1 MATKSIPTESR
12 QTQNRTVEADAGAY
26 VRQLREHQNA
36 YLARMA
42 PLWAQAHPYARQVL
56 RERGLTPDDFGTVD
70 DIPKLPPMTKQ
81 DYNSNP
87 ELFRLDSG
95 RTSGLSLEEKTIADI
110 IYTAG
115 STGEPTPFYDTVH
128 DRFARID
135 LLERGARIA
144 GIGPDDTVMN
154 LFPLSA
160 VPHQGFLS
168 ATWGAMAT
176 GSKLLSALTGRAYA
190 DYPVH
195 RRMDE
200 AIDLIERQSAT
211 VLWGITSYVRQV
223 ILRAEELEKNFS
235 AVRLVM
241 AMGEPCPTA
250 MRDDMRARL
259 TRLGSSHVA
268 VNNGY
273 GMTEFMGPSTEC
285 RENGG
290 AHLPAPAQF
299 YFEVVDPE
307 TYTPVPDGE
316 RGLLVL
322 THLNRRGT
330 VLLRYVAGDVVAL
343 THEQCPHCGRFEPR
357 FLGSPYRVDGLT
369 KVKGTLVNPA
379 VLLEGL
385 STLLSRGV
393 KEYQVVISREVPTDP
408 LSADVLRV
416 RAACAEDERPRLRQ
430 EIAATVRGETE
441 ISPAIEFLPE
451 DGFGEIAG
459 GYKFKRFVDARS
471 ETDNHTYMQQSPAPK

>member
-1 MATKSIPTESR
+1 MATKSVDIENRRWR
-12 QTQNRTVEADAGAY
+12 QPEAQAGAGAY
-26 VRQLREHQNA
+26 RKRLQERQNA

-42 PLWAQAHPYARQVL
+42 PLWERAHPYARRVL
-56 RERGLTPDDFGTVD
+56 RERGLTAADFRTVD
-70 DIPKLPPMTKQ
+70 DIAKLPPMTKQ
-81 DYNSNP
+81 DYVREP
-87 ELFRLDSG
+87 ERFRLDAS
-95 RTSGLSLEEKTIADI
+95 RVPGLSLEERTLADV

-135 LLERGARIA
+135 LLGRGARIA
-144 GIGPDDTVMN
+144 GIGPADTVMN
-154 LFPLSA
+154 LFPLSG

-168 ATWGAMAT
+168 AAWGAMAV
-176 GSKLLSALTGRAYA
+176 GARLLSALTGRAYA
-190 DYPVH
+190 DFPVH

-200 AIDLIERQSAT
+200 AIDLSESQRAT
-211 VLWGITSYVRQV
+211 VLWGITSYVRRV
-223 ILRAEELEKNFS
+223 IMRAEALGRDFS

-250 MRDDMRARL
+250 MREDMRARL
-259 TRLGSSHVA
+259 TRLGSAHVT

-273 GMTEFMGPSTEC
+273 GMTELMGPSIEC

-290 AHLPAPAQF
+290 AHLPAPEQF
-299 YFEVVDPE
+299 HLEVVDPD
-307 TYTPVPDGE
+307 TYAPVPDGA

-330 VLLRYVAGDVVAL
+330 ALLRYVAGDVVAL
-343 THEQCPHCGRFEPR
+343 THDQCPHCGRHEPR

-379 VLLEGL
+379 VLLESLSGL
-385 STLLSRGV
+385 LQRGV
-393 KEYQVVISREVPTDP
+393 REYQVVIGRENPRDA

-416 RAACAEDERPRLRQ
+416 RAACAAPERPRLRR
-430 EIAATVRGETE
+430 EITTTVRAETE
-441 ISPAIEFLPE
+441 ISPEIEFLPPE
-451 DGFGEIAG
+451 GFGEMAG
-459 GYKFKRFVDARS
+459 GYKFKRFVDERP
-471 ETDNHTYMQQSPAPK
+471 ETV

>member
-1 MATKSIPTESR
+1 MPASPAG
-12 QTQNRTVEADAGAY
+12 ADAAGY
-26 VRQLREHQNA
+26 LRWLRNQQNT
-36 YLARMA
+36 YLQRMA
-42 PLWAQAHPYARQVL
+42 PLWAQTHPYARRVFA
-56 RERGLTPDDFGTVD
+56 ERGLTPDDFRTVD

-81 DYNSNP
+81 DYIRDP
-87 ELFRLDSG
+87 EAYRLDAS
-95 RTSGLSLEEKTIADI
+95 RARDLSLEERTLADI

-135 LLERGARIA
+135 LLGRGARIA

-160 VPHQGFLS
+160 VPHQGYLS

-176 GSKLLSALTGRAYA
+176 GSKLLSAHTGRAYA
-190 DYPVH
+190 DFPVH

-200 AIDLIERQSAT
+200 AIDLSESQRAT
-211 VLWGITSYVRQV
+211 VLWGITSYVRRV
-223 ILRAEELEKNFS
+223 ILRAETLGKDFS

-259 TRLGSSHVA
+259 MRLGSPHVT

-273 GMTEFMGPSTEC
+273 GMTELMGPSTEC

-290 AHLPAPAQF
+290 AHLPAPEQF
-299 YFEVVDPE
+299 YFEVVDPQ
-307 TYTPVPDGE
+307 TYAPVPDGE

-343 THEQCPHCGRFEPR
+343 THDQCPHCGRWEPR

-379 VLLEGL
+379 VLLDGL
-385 STLLSRGV
+385 SSLLSRGV
-393 KEYQVVISREVPTDP
+393 KEYQVVISREAPTDP
-408 LSADVLRV
+408 LSPDVLRV
-416 RAACAEDERPRLRQ
+416 RAACADEHRPRLRQ
-430 EIAATVRGETE
+430 EIAATVRAETE
-441 ISPAIEFLPE
+441 ITPEIEFLPA

-459 GYKFKRFVDARS
+459 GYKFKRFVDERTVSA
-471 ETDNHTYMQQSPAPK
+471 

>member
-1 MATKSIPTESR
+1 MVTKSVTTESR
-12 QTQNRTVEADAGAY
+12 ERQKRAAELDSGAY
-26 VRQLREHQNA
+26 VQQLRERQNA
-36 YLARMA
+36 YLRRLA
-42 PLWAQAHPYARQVL
+42 PLWAQAHPYARRIL
-56 RERGLTPDDFGTVD
+56 REHGLTPDDFRTVD

-81 DYNSNP
+81 DYISDP
-87 ELFRLDSG
+87 ELFRLDPS
-95 RTSGLSLEEKTIADI
+95 RATGLSLEERTIADI

-115 STGEPTPFYDTVH
+115 STGDPTPFYDTVH
-128 DRFARID
+128 DRFARI
-135 LLERGARIA
+135 LILERGARIA
-144 GIGPDDTVMN
+144 GVGPDDTVMN

-168 ATWGAMAT
+168 AMWGAMAT

-190 DYPVH
+190 DFPVH

-200 AIDLIERQSAT
+200 AIGLIESQSAT
-211 VLWGITSYVRQV
+211 VLWGITSYVRRV
-223 ILRAEELEKNFS
+223 ILRAEELGKDFS

-259 TRLGSSHVA
+259 MGLGSPHVT

-273 GMTEFMGPSTEC
+273 GMTELMGPSTEC

-290 AHLPAPAQF
+290 AHLPVPEQF

-307 TYTPVPDGE
+307 TFKPVPDGE

-330 VLLRYVAGDVVAL
+330 VLLRYAAGDAVAL
-343 THEQCPHCGRFEPR
+343 THEQCPHCGRHEPR
-357 FLGSPYRVDGLT
+357 FLGSPFRVDGLT
-369 KVKGTLVNPA
+369 KVKGTLLNPA
-379 VLLEGL
+379 VLLDRL
-385 STLLSRGV
+385 SSLLSRGV
-393 KEYQVVISREVPTDP
+393 KEYQVVIGHEVPGDP
-408 LSADVLRV
+408 LSADELRV
-416 RAACAEDERPRLRQ
+416 RATCAEEDQARLRQ
-430 EIAATVRGETE
+430 EIAATVRAETE
-441 ISPAIEFLPE
+441 ITPEIEFLPA

-459 GYKFKRFVDARS
+459 GYKFKRFVDERA
-471 ETDNHTYMQQSPAPK
+471 DNA

>member
-12 QTQNRTVEADAGAY
+12 HTQDLAVGADAGVYAERL
-26 VRQLREHQNA
+26 RQRQNA
-36 YLARMA
+36 YLQRMA
-42 PLWAQAHPYARQVL
+42 PLWAQAHPYARRVL
-56 RERGLTPDDFGTVD
+56 AEHGLTPDDFRTVD
-70 DIPKLPPMTKQ
+70 DIAKLPPMTKQ
-81 DYNSNP
+81 DYLRDP
-87 ELFRLDSG
+87 ELFRLDPG
-95 RTSGLSLEEKTIADI
+95 QATGLGLEERTIADI

-115 STGEPTPFYDTVH
+115 STGDPTPFYDTVH

-135 LLERGARIA
+135 LLARGARIA
-144 GIGPDDTVMN
+144 GVGPDDTVMN

-160 VPHQGFLS
+160 VPHQGYLS
-168 ATWGAMAT
+168 ATWGAMAV
-176 GSKLLSALTGRAYA
+176 GSKLLSAHTGRAYA
-190 DYPVH
+190 GYPVH

-200 AIDLIERQSAT
+200 AIDLIESQRAT

-223 ILRAEELEKNFS
+223 ILRAEELGKDFT

-259 TRLGSSHVA
+259 MRLGSPRVT

-273 GMTEFMGPSTEC
+273 GMTELMGPSTEC

-290 AHLPAPAQF
+290 AHLPAPEQF
-299 YFEVVDPE
+299 YFEVVNPQ
-307 TYTPVPDGE
+307 THTPVPDGE
-316 RGLLVL
+316 HGLLVL

-343 THEQCPHCGRFEPR
+343 THEPCPHCGRYEPR
-357 FLGSPYRVDGLT
+357 FLGSPFRVDGLT

-379 VLLEGL
+379 TLLEGL
-385 STLLSRGV
+385 SGLLSRGV
-393 KEYQVVISREVPTDP
+393 KEYQVVIGHEVRGDP

-416 RAACAEDERPRLRQ
+416 RAACAERERPRLRG
-430 EIAATVRGETE
+430 EIAAIVRAETE
-441 ISPAIEFLPE
+441 ISPEIEFLPA

-459 GYKFKRFVDARS
+459 GYKFKRFVDERADS
-471 ETDNHTYMQQSPAPK
+471 A

>member
-1 MATKSIPTESR
+1 MATKSVPTESR
-12 QTQNRTVEADAGAY
+12 QKSEQAAGADAGAY
-26 VRQLREHQNA
+26 AERLRERQNA

-42 PLWAQAHPYARQVL
+42 LLWAQAHPYARRVFA
-56 RERGLTPDDFGTVD
+56 ERGLTPEDFRTVD

-81 DYNSNP
+81 DYIRDP
-87 ELFRLDSG
+87 EVFRLDASQA
-95 RTSGLSLEEKTIADI
+95 SGLILEERTIADV

-115 STGEPTPFYDTVH
+115 STGDPTPFYDTVH

-135 LLERGARIA
+135 LLGRGARIA

-160 VPHQGFLS
+160 VPHQGYLS

-176 GSKLLSALTGRAYA
+176 GSKLLSAHTGRAYA
-190 DYPVH
+190 DFPVH

-200 AIDLIERQSAT
+200 AIDLSESQRAT

-223 ILRAEELEKNFS
+223 ILRAEERGRDFS

-241 AMGEPCPTA
+241 AMGEPCPSA

-259 TRLGSSHVA
+259 TSLGSPYVT

-273 GMTEFMGPSTEC
+273 GMTELMGPSTEC

-290 AHLPAPAQF
+290 AHLPAPEQF
-299 YFEVVDPE
+299 YIEVVDPE
-307 TYTPVPDGE
+307 TYIPVPDGA

-343 THEQCPHCGRFEPR
+343 TRDQCPHCGRFEPR

-379 VLLEGL
+379 MLLEGL
-385 STLLSRGV
+385 SGLLSRGV
-393 KEYQVVISREVPTDP
+393 KEYQIVISREVPGDP
-408 LSADVLRV
+408 LSADELRV
-416 RAACAEDERPRLRQ
+416 RAACAEEDQARLQQ
-430 EIAATVRGETE
+430 EITATVRAETE
-441 ISPAIEFLPE
+441 ISPAIEFLPA

-459 GYKFKRFVDARS
+459 GYKFKRFVDERAD
-471 ETDNHTYMQQSPAPK
+471 TV